1 MADKQIP
8 VYLFT
13 GFLDAGKSTFV
24 QSTLED
30 KRFNSGEKTLL
41 IRCEEGEVE
50 YDFTSF
56 SSPNVFLRSYED
68 EEDFTEESLAAALK
82 ETGASRVIVEYNGMW
97 QMQTLYDMIPDSWVV
112 AQEICFA
119 ESSTFSVYNANMRN
133 LVFDKLQTCDV
144 IVFNRCSDTETN
156 TDDLHRIVR
165 QVNRRCN
172 IFYEYPDGR
181 SIMDEK
187 VDPLPFDVNAPV
199 VKIEDRDYAYF
210 FSDLM
215 ENMGNYEGKT
225 VSFKAT
231 FPATSKPLPA
241 GVFVAGRMLMNCC
254 AADTQFAGMACRC
267 KADQMPA
274 KGAWFI
280 LTGKI
285 RLQRNRLFQG
295 KVPMVD
301 VMSVERAIQPE
312 DPVATF
318 Y

>member
-1 MADKQIP
+1 MADRQIP

-13 GFLDAGKSTFV
+13 GFLDAGKSTFI

-41 IRCEEGEVE
+41 IRCEEGEIE

-56 SSPNVFLRSYED
+56 SSQNVYLRSYEE

-82 ETGASRVIVEYNGMW
+82 ETGAARVIIEYNGMW
-97 QMQTLYDMIPDSWVV
+97 QMQTLYDMIPEDWVV

-156 TDDLHRIVR
+156 TEALHKIVR

-181 SIMDEK
+181 SVMDET
-187 VDPLPFDVNAPV
+187 VDPLPFDINADV

-215 ENMGNYEGKT
+215 ENLSNYEGKT
-225 VSFKAT
+225 VSFTALY
-231 FPATSKPLPA
+231 PATSKVMPA

-267 KADQMPA
+267 KKEQMPA
-274 KGAWFI
+274 KGSWFT
-280 LTGKI
+280 LTGKV
-285 RLQRNRLFQG
+285 RLQRNRLFSG
-295 KVPMVD
+295 KVPVLD
-301 VMSVERAIQPE
+301 VVSVEKAREPE
-312 DPVATF
+312 NPVATF